1 MTNSLLKP
9 VLIGSTVGVFIG
21 CLLIYVAASAAFG
34 DSESTTIAQNV
45 FPYALAFDA
54 TLLDNRWIVL
64 GLALTQF
71 PLYGVVLAVTW
82 PRTRRRAIVFITC
95 IAMLGGAHLVAMRE
109 AHIAYA
115 AWQETFVKWE

>member
-1 MTNSLLKP
+1 MTR
-9 VLIGSTVGVFIG
+9 
-21 CLLIYVAASAAFG
+21 

-64 GLALTQF
+64 VLALIQF

-82 PRTRRRAIVFITC
+82 PRTRRQAIAFIIC
-95 IAMLGGAHLVAMRE
+95 VSMLVGAHLLAVRE
-109 AHIAYA
+109 AHVAYA
-115 AWQETFVKWE
+115 AWQETFIKWE